1 MPKIQHE
8 QALTDWSGDTASLIA
23 EMKRRAGVRTDR
35 DLASFLGV
43 AQSTVSHWR
52 ARGQV
57 PASSVHRFERM
68 LASGGGGA
76 AVRIIAARMVAIR
89 VAEFWYERS
98 KVAGATG
105 GRDLV
110 YFAVAAGFPI
120 ICDAILEQLQKYE
133 AATGK
138 EPISAAEDL
147 MRDAEFLKRLS
158 KWISE
163 LPVTAARL

>member
-1 MPKIQHE
+1 MPKIQPE
-8 QALTDWSGDTASLIA
+8 QALTEWPGDTASLIA
-23 EMKRRAGVRTDR
+23 EMKRRSGVRTDR

-68 LASGGGGA
+68 MASGGGGA
-76 AVRIIAARMVAIR
+76 AIRIIAARMVTIR

-98 KVAGATG
+98 KVAGAGG

-120 ICDAILEQLQKYE
+120 ICDAILEHLQKYE
-133 AATGK
+133 VATGK
-138 EPISAAEDL
+138 SAIEAAEDV
-147 MRDAEFLKRLS
+147 MRDEEYLKRLS
-158 KWISE
+158 QWIAS
-163 LPVTAARL
+163 LPVSAARL